1 MQHSNEELT
10 SMIQAGERDFLPLLW
25 EQIQAFVRQQA
36 NRWARAWQRGRPDVT
51 SDDLYQ
57 TGYIALC
64 EAVETFQASK
74 ESSFINWLSFYLKRE
89 FVREIGVRTYKQ
101 QQDPL
106 NLAVSLDAPAGGD
119 TEDLT
124 LGDTI
129 ADPADQHAATEEEI
143 WRKQCQAVI
152 SEALEDLTN
161 NQREVLQARFW
172 DELTLKEAG
181 ERLGSSSQNV
191 QRWEKQG
198 LRALRRSE
206 YMAAL
211 RELWYGERNLYRG
224 TTLSAWKNTG
234 CSIQEATMIEQER
247 DSDNWRRHAKI
258 DAGIAWDSRIQFY
271 VDELGYDPDAAQFA
285 FGTDSWRAHT

>member
-1 MQHSNEELT
+1 MQESNETLA
-10 SMIQAGERDFLPLLW
+10 MRIQAGKRDLLPLLW
-25 EQIQAFVRQQA
+25 EQTQAFVRQQA
-36 NRWARAWQRGRPDVT
+36 NRWARAWHQSRPDVT
-51 SDDLYQ
+51 AEDLYQ

-64 EAVETFQASK
+64 RAVETFQESK

-89 FVREIGVRTYKQ
+89 FVQEIGVRTHKQ

-106 NLAVSLDAPAGGD
+106 HHAASLDAPAGGD

-124 LGDTI
+124 LGDSI
-129 ADPADQHAATEEEI
+129 ADPVDQHAATEEEI
-143 WRKQCQAVI
+143 WRKQCQTVI
-152 SEALEDLTN
+152 SEALENLTN
-161 NQREVLQARFW
+161 NQREVLQARYW

-181 ERLGSSSQNV
+181 ERLGSTSQNV

-224 TTLSAWKNTG
+224 TTLSAWKKTG

-247 DSDNWRRHAKI
+247 DSGNWRRHAKT
-258 DAGIAWDSRIQFY
+258 DAGIARDSRMQFY
-271 VDELGYDPDAAQFA
+271 VDELGADPDAAQFA
-285 FGTDSWRAHT
+285 FGTGPWRAHT